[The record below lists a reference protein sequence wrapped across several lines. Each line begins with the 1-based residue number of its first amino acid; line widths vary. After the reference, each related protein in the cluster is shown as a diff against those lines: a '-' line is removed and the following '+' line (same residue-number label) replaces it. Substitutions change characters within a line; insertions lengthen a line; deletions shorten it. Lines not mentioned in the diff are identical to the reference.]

1 MKLKKFFAG
10 IVAAAMMLTVGAT
23 AAFAD
28 EPISV
33 PAGEGDQSYKGA
45 KVIVADTEGHA
56 YLNLTKVLEVKE
68 GTAPDKMTFNFT
80 VEGTS
85 ATGSVDFKKTD
96 NDNSAAFTA
105 GEYKRTFNI
114 DLMQVL
120 GDKAGKVG
128 AYTYTIS
135 ETDPQIPGIKQVRSS
150 LTMVVTVI
158 NKTGE
163 LNQGYG
169 YIVALKDNG
178 TKVPANEAFKN
189 SYGDSNLQSLELSK
203 TIHGSLGNL
212 QDTFTFNVKFSA
224 KEGVNASQYKGVSV
238 TTGGEHIEGLNNTV
252 NDGLLE
258 LGKTYTVTLGHDNSI
273 TFGNL
278 PEGVTYEIS
287 ENTTIRNAENKYVN
301 DEYTVSVSDTKGANR
316 INETAK
322 PLVAVNE
329 EGTHFGIKGAIT
341 TGTNPVAFHNTKE
354 GSPDMGVVLDNA
366 PYIAMLA
373 IVAIGG
379 VALMLNKRRRDE
391 E

>member
-10 IVAAAMMLTVGAT
+10 VLAAAMMLTVGAT

-28 EPISV
+28 DPISV

-45 KVIVADTEGHA
+45 KVIVTDTEGHA

-68 GTAPDKMTFNFT
+68 GMAPDKMTFNFT

-85 ATGSVDFKKTD
+85 ATGSVDFKRTD
-96 NDNSAAFTA
+96 NNNGAAFTA

-120 GDKAGKVG
+120 GANAEKVG

-135 ETDPQIPGIKQVRSS
+135 ETNPQIPGIKQVRSS
-150 LTMVVTVI
+150 LTMIVTVI

-224 KEGVNASQYKGVSV
+224 ANGVDASKYKGVSV
-238 TTGGEHIEGLNNTV
+238 TNGTEHIEGLSNTV

-287 ENTTIRNAENKYVN
+287 ENITTLNAENKYVN
-301 DEYTVSVSDTKGANR
+301 GEYTVSVSDTKGTSR
-316 INETAK
+316 VNETAK
-322 PLVAVNE
+322 TLVAVNE
-329 EGTHFGIKGAIT
+329 ANTHFGIKGAIT